1 LHYSIQEDNFGIGSK
16 KKNKKESKKGE
27 SVNNPKPELSSTPIT
42 LPTPPIQIQ
51 SPGPIM
57 TSTKQIAG
65 YFTVG
70 GIENEISI
78 PEKDWPC
85 FALKELMDNAY
96 DWLNAYYPSTDISSS
111 SLSRR
116 RQIAVQIRIDIIPK
130 DPYLTRVCR
139 ITVRNSN
146 VDQIEAF
153 HGNIEG
159 LKQIFD
165 YNQWTSTKRHQH
177 RMTVGALGD
186 YLKRHGGMAYASWNN
201 IARDDT
207 ITNEAGE
214 GDEEEED
221 SDNLQWEEP
230 LIFRFNGSE
239 YKVYVYYD
247 RYRGIP
253 ESIIKYA
260 GQSDAIDYTEVE
272 CSLPVSRENYNG
284 SKSEGEEDDTLFNR
298 LYEYY
303 SMYKIPKAD
312 IKFSF
317 DMKYGIRH
325 IREEDG
331 EGKEYE

>member
-1 LHYSIQEDNFGIGSK
+1 
-16 KKNKKESKKGE
+16 
-27 SVNNPKPELSSTPIT
+27 
-42 LPTPPIQIQ
+42 
-51 SPGPIM
+51 
-57 TSTKQIAG
+57 
-65 YFTVG
+65 
-70 GIENEISI
+70 
-78 PEKDWPC
+78 
-85 FALKELMDNAY
+85 
-96 DWLNAYYPSTDISSS
+96 
-111 SLSRR
+111 
-116 RQIAVQIRIDIIPK
+116 
-130 DPYLTRVCR
+130 
-139 ITVRNSN
+139 
-146 VDQIEAF
+146 
-153 HGNIEG
+153 
-159 LKQIFD
+159 
-165 YNQWTSTKRHQH
+165 
-177 RMTVGALGD
+177 
-186 YLKRHGGMAYASWNN
+186 MAYASWNN